1 MNKKPEKKI
10 IHLDDLVRRCGY
22 FATTKYRD
30 GSWKNNGYGC
40 THRGNKDEP
49 GKCFSFCCPVAY
61 EASYNDLLEL
71 DSYLAKEYEYQ
82 LEYKDPEEESLDSEW
97 MVVWK
102 PLYLK
107 RYFKEE

>member
-1 MNKKPEKKI
+1 MSKEKTEKKLI
-10 IHLDDLVRRCGY
+10 YLDDLTRRCGY

-49 GKCFSFCCPVAY
+49 GKCFSFCCPVAVNADY
-61 EASYNDLLEL
+61 EDLLEL
-71 DSYLAKEYEYQ
+71 DPELAKEYEETQKQYDFI
-82 LEYKDPEEESLDSEW
+82 ETEW
-97 MVVWK
+97 MVVWR